1 MRLSRNGII
10 ALINEEALVLS
21 AYQDSVGIWTL
32 GVGHTAAVGG
42 IIPKRGMKIS
52 IEDAITLL
60 KSDILKFEKHVTTA
74 LKGKVVA
81 QCEFDALM
89 LFDFNTGAIIS
100 GSVDDKLAA
109 GHVDAAMKTLQAY
122 DKAGGKKSKG
132 LDKRRDR
139 EEAMFRHGLYVNT
152 KTITVYDKWPGKG
165 RVVPVDSIRF

>member
-1 MRLSRNGII
+1 MKLSKNGII

-32 GVGHTAAVGG
+32 GIGHTAAAGG

-52 IEDAITLL
+52 IEDAIQLL
-60 KSDILKFEKHVTTA
+60 RNDLSKFEKHVTLA
-74 LKGKVVA
+74 LKGKAVS

-89 LFDFNTGAIIS
+89 LFDFNTGAIAS
-100 GSVDDKLAA
+100 GTVDDKLIA
-109 GHVDAAMKTLQAY
+109 GNVDAAMKTLQAY

-139 EEAMFRHGLYVNT
+139 EEAMFRHGIYVNT
-152 KTITVYDKWPGKG
+152 KTIIVYDKWPGKG
-165 RVVPVDSIRF
+165 RVVPVDSIRL